1 MQEVLIA
8 LFRTI
13 FFYFFV
19 VFSYRIMGKR
29 EISQLQV
36 VDLIVSLLMAELIAI
51 SIENIEEPMYL
62 AIFPIIALVIL
73 EVVLAKFSLKS
84 KKFNE
89 VVTGKPSLLIINGKL
104 NFKEL
109 IKNRYTLNDL
119 LLELRQNS
127 IKSINEVEYA
137 VLESNGK
144 LSVFKYNV
152 LKIKSDYPMPLII
165 EGEIEYETL
174 KQIKKDEVWLKDKI
188 KKNGLNLED
197 VFYSFYKNKKIYI
210 VEKDK

>member
-51 SIENIEEPMYL
+51 SIENIDEPMYL

-152 LKIKSDYPMPLII
+152 LKIKSDYPMPLVI

>member
-1 MQEVLIA
+1 MHNVLIA

-51 SIENIEEPMYL
+51 SIENIDEPMYL
-62 AIFPIIALVIL
+62 AIFPIVALVIL

-152 LKIKSDYPMPLII
+152 LKIKSDYPMPLVI